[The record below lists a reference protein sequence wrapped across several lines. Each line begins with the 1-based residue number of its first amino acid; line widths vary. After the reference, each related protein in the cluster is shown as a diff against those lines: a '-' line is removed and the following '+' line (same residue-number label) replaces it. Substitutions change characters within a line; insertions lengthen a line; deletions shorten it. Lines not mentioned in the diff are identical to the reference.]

1 MRILP
6 VAKRPTTRRGKATR
20 ASLRKKPSST
30 SRKKKP
36 SSRLWPFLGLIGL
49 FLVLGI
55 IFFYLYQSSQRLQ
68 YQLNQKIDIL
78 DKAIHSRLFEL
89 GFSKKDVIS
98 RHSLPRKKGK
108 LSWRAST
115 IKLQLPKQISFPQ
128 IKTEMKRDLTQLD
141 RNVRLRFIDD
151 PSKPRRVEVQFGNL
165 LTHNLIFYPP
175 KIPKKKVGPR
185 VAIIIDDLG
194 SNRRRAREL
203 IKLEAPITLS
213 FFPLC
218 RYSPELAKEA
228 SENGKEAIMHMPMEP
243 YGFPGIDP
251 GKGALLMGMNE
262 TELYRRIHENLEA
275 IPDIKGVNNH
285 MGSRF
290 MEDDHRVGIL
300 MKEMKARDL
309 FFLDSRTT
317 CKTVGYRTAKKLGV
331 KTGQRDVF
339 LDNNSYDEAEI
350 RRNIA
355 KLAEIAKEEGKA
367 IGIGHPHRSTIRSL
381 REMIPRLQEGGIEIV
396 PLSDLMD

>member
-1 MRILP
+1 MRKP
-6 VAKRPTTRRGKATR
+6 PMAKRPTTMKSKVKR

-30 SRKKKP
+30 SRKKKT

-49 FLVLGI
+49 FLVLGL
-55 IFFYLYQSSQRLQ
+55 IFYYLYQYPQRSQS
-68 YQLNQKIDIL
+68 QLNQKIEIL
-78 DKAIHSRLFEL
+78 DKTIHSRLFKL

-98 RHSLPRKKGK
+98 RHSLPRKRGK

-115 IKLQLPKQISFPQ
+115 IKLQLPKAVSFPQ
-128 IKTEMKRDLTQLD
+128 IKTEMKRDLTQWD
-141 RNVRLRFIDD
+141 RNVRLRFIED
-151 PSKPRRVEVQFGNL
+151 PSKPQRVEVQFGNL

-175 KIPKKKVGPR
+175 IPKKKVGPR

-194 SNRRRAREL
+194 SNRRRTREL
-203 IKLEAPITLS
+203 INLEAPITLS

-228 SENGKEAIMHMPMEP
+228 SENGKEVIMHMPMEP

-290 MEDDHRVGIL
+290 MENDHRVGIL
-300 MKEMKARDL
+300 MKELKARNL

-317 CKTVGYRTAKKLGV
+317 SKTVGYRTAKKLGV

-355 KLAEIAKEEGKA
+355 ELAEIAKNEGKA